1 MSPYKRSFL
10 ELALDANA
18 LKFGEFTLK
27 SGRVSPYFFN
37 ASAFSSGLQLQTL
50 GRCYRDAI
58 AEHGVGFDGLFGP
71 AYKGIPLASSVA
83 VAFADRG
90 MDYPVSFNRKEMKDH
105 GEGGILLGAPLNGRI
120 LAVDDVVTA
129 GTAIRESVSFIANHG
144 ASLCAFCIAVDRQER
159 GREGTGSALAEL
171 SETFQLVPIS
181 IVTLDDIL
189 AFAADDPRVAVDI
202 VQRIEA
208 YRDQYGAL

>member
-18 LKFGEFTLK
+18 LKFGEYTLK

-37 ASAFSSGLQLQTL
+37 ASAFSTGHQLQIL

-58 AEHGVGFDGLFGP
+58 MDCGVDFDGLFGP

-83 VAFADRG
+83 VAFAEEGR
-90 MDYPVSFNRKEMKDH
+90 DYPVSFNRKEAKDH
-105 GEGGILLGAPLNGRI
+105 GEGGIMLGAPLNGRV
-120 LAVDDVVTA
+120 LAIDDVVTA
-129 GTAIRESVSFIANHG
+129 GTAVRGSVDFIKNQG
-144 ASLCAFCIAVDRQER
+144 ASLCAFCVAVDRQER
-159 GREGTGSALAEL
+159 GREGLGSALSEL
-171 SETFQLVPIS
+171 SETFELVSIS

-189 AFAADDPRVAVDI
+189 AFASDDPRIADDI
-202 VQRIEA
+202 APRIEA
-208 YRDQYGAL
+208 YRAQYGAL

>member
-18 LKFGEFTLK
+18 LKFGEYTLK

-37 ASAFSSGLQLQTL
+37 ASAFSTGQQLKIL

-58 AEHGVGFDGLFGP
+58 TDCGVEFDGLFGP

-83 VAFADRG
+83 VAFAEQGRAF
-90 MDYPVSFNRKEMKDH
+90 PVSFNRKEPKDH
-105 GEGGILLGAPLNGRI
+105 GEGGILLGAPLNGRV
-120 LAVDDVVTA
+120 LAIDDVVTA
-129 GTAIRESVSFIANHG
+129 GTAVRGSVDLIKNQG
-144 ASLCAFCIAVDRQER
+144 ASLCAFCVAVDRQER
-159 GREGTGSALAEL
+159 GQEGSGSALSEL
-171 SETFQLVPIS
+171 SETFELVSIS

-189 AFAADDPRVAVDI
+189 AFASDDPRIADDI
-202 VQRIEA
+202 APRIEA
-208 YRDQYGAL
+208 YRAQYGAH

>member
-10 ELALDANA
+10 ELALNANA
-18 LKFGEFTLK
+18 LKFGEFRLK

-37 ASAFSSGLQLQTL
+37 ASAFSSGLQLQIL

-58 AEHGVGFDGLFGP
+58 AEHCVEFDGLFGP

-83 VAFADRG
+83 IAFADRG
-90 MDYPVSFNRKEMKDH
+90 VDYPVSFNRKERKDH

-120 LAVDDVVTA
+120 LAIDDVVTA
-129 GTAIRESVSFIANHG
+129 GTALRESVEFIENHG
-144 ASLCAFCIAVDRQER
+144 ASLCAFCVAVGQ
-159 GREGTGSALAEL
+159 EGTGSALAEL
-171 SETFQLVPIS
+171 SKTFQLVPIS

-189 AFAADDPRVAVDI
+189 AFAADDPRVADDI
-202 VQRIEA
+202 APRIVA
-208 YRDQYGAL
+208 YRAQYGAL